1 MMSNT
6 IRVCLVEGKHFR
18 RCLVVKGKG
27 KEMVGLGYFLL
38 GPTRNFSPQNGEKTV
53 GREFDLFIDQNAYVH
68 LHMGFCPIRWHFF
81 FFFLFWFQ
89 FQVFFFFFVL
99 IFFSFAFLDL
109 DIVSS
114 FLFYFI
120 FFLIS

>member
-1 MMSNT
+1 MSNT

-38 GPTRNFSPQNGEKTV
+38 GPTRNFSSQNGEKTV

-68 LHMGFCPIRWHFF
+68 VHMGFCPIRWHFF
-81 FFFLFWFQ
+81 FFSFGSNFKY
-89 FQVFFFFFVL
+89 FFFLCSFF
-99 IFFSFAFLDL
+99 FLL
-109 DIVSS
+109 LSWTWILS
-114 FLFYFI
+114 LPFYFI
-120 FFLIS
+120 LFFF

>member
-18 RCLVVKGKG
+18 RCLVGKGKG

-38 GPTRNFSPQNGEKTV
+38 GPTRKFSPQNGEKTV
-53 GREFDLFIDQNAYVH
+53 GKEFDLFIDQNAYVH

-81 FFFLFWFQ
+81 FFFSFGSNFKY
-89 FQVFFFFFVL
+89 FFFFVL

-114 FLFYFI
+114 FLFYYI
-120 FFLIS
+120 LFLIS

>member
-1 MMSNT
+1 MSNT

-68 LHMGFCPIRWHFF
+68 LHMGFFPIRWHF

-89 FQVFFFFFVL
+89 FQVFFFFVL